1 MTVAHLELVGTA
13 VRLRTLNVR
22 QERMTAE
29 KYAWDLEWSTIN
41 SIESL
46 NKNTHN
52 PIFFCSLLSITCWA
66 RWFSL
71 WYVLF
76 LDVNAVE
83 LLNCLFPFPFPYIK
97 YNARNAGF

>member
-13 VRLRTLNVR
+13 ARLRTLNVR

-52 PIFFCSLLSITCWA
+52 PIFFLLTS
-66 RWFSL
+66 FYNL
-71 WYVLF
+71 LGKVVLF
-76 LDVNAVE
+76 VV
-83 LLNCLFPFPFPYIK
+83 CSIF
-97 YNARNAGF
+97 GC